1 MALSHKIKSK
11 RKTCR
16 SSKRLWANITLFIMG
31 FFRLVG
37 LINIWSSHVGID
49 DTVLEYIQ
57 LERNESWLRKTD
69 GS

>member
-1 MALSHKIKSK
+1 
-11 RKTCR
+11 
-16 SSKRLWANITLFIMG
+16 LWANITLFIMG